1 MTVYFCLQLLAYITG
16 TVTVLPL
23 WYLLLTGTLL
33 HKNFRTI
40 LFLATI
46 AGQGVAFPMYIYA
59 IYKELAPD
67 PDTTFTSLLFEITVI
82 FTKMFETGCLFMCIE
97 RAIAV
102 AKLGT
107 YEQLVS
113 PVITAVIIATLVAV
127 SLLIAIGVQLIEGN
141 NLYIGCALALYAL
154 LSFIITV
161 AIWIYRK
168 KTHRSA
174 KMNSLQKKFQNR
186 ENGRTFPIYFSV
198 SANELIFSG
207 ISLVMYVLMTKAVNE
222 FDAYTAF
229 ELFEALQLV
238 DAYRIAF
245 VNVVVL
251 ANWYLYRRTRRP
263 VVQSQP
269 QDEAKTYFDQLHQS
283 WNPILEKR
291 PGRKA

>member
-1 MTVYFCLQLLAYITG
+1 MTAYFYLQLLAYTTG
-16 TVTVLPL
+16 TVTVVPL
-23 WYLLLTGTLL
+23 WYLLFTGTLL

-46 AGQGVAFPMYIYA
+46 AGQGVAFPMYTYA

-67 PDTTFTSLLFEITVI
+67 PDTVFTSLLFDVAVI
-82 FTKMFETGCLFMCIE
+82 FTKMFEMGCLFLCIE
-97 RAIAV
+97 RAVAV

-107 YEQLVS
+107 YEQYVS
-113 PVITAVIIATLVAV
+113 PVITVVITVTLIAV
-127 SLLIAIGVQLIEGN
+127 SLLIAVGVQFIHRN
-141 NLYIGCALALYAL
+141 NLYIGYALAVYAL
-154 LSFIITV
+154 SSFIITI
-161 AIWIYRK
+161 AIWIYRRK
-168 KTHRSA
+168 SHRFG
-174 KMNSLQKKFQNR
+174 KMNSLQKKFQHR
-186 ENGRTFPIYFSV
+186 ENGRTFPIYFCV

-222 FDAYTAF
+222 MDAYTAF
-229 ELFEALQLV
+229 ELFDALQLV

-251 ANWYLYRRTRRP
+251 VNWYLYRRTRRP

-283 WNPILEKR
+283 WNPIVETKS
-291 PGRKA
+291 GRKM